1 MVRVAAFP
9 TLILFA
15 ACADASVPGYS
26 RETLPD
32 GRVVVS
38 YASGLPAAEDTLVTL
53 FEVGKYVDD
62 SSRIFGDLRD
72 VAVPPDGRIF
82 ALDAQAAEIRVFTP
96 DGTPDTVIARSGEGP
111 GEFGQPNGL
120 RFGPDGTLWVN
131 DPRKRAVLALDA
143 RGVERDRPQAI
154 VPGFGFRWGVV
165 IDTAG
170 VLWEPW
176 SRQLSGAEPDMNAT
190 GIAEGTSRRMFLTFD
205 PSTGARDSV
214 ELDATSYR
222 SYRAS
227 YAGGQVVMG
236 LPFAP
241 RGLMAFDPRHR
252 LWVATSDS
260 FVVRRM
266 TTSADTTLELRVAAS
281 GDPITDED
289 VARWK
294 EGLSDFAENLPTLV
308 DDLLEFLPAT
318 KPPLQALFVDDR
330 DRLWVQRAVPRGT
343 PPRWDVFSTEGEL
356 LASVRAPAGIE
367 SSFFEPRVVE
377 DRIYLINEGEAGER
391 YIVVAEV
398 PARLR

>member
-1 MVRVAAFP
+1 MLVVSVA
-9 TLILFA
+9 LV
-15 ACADASVPGYS
+15 ACAEASVPGYS

-38 YASGLPAAEDTLVTL
+38 YASGLPEREDTLVAL
-53 FEVGKYVDD
+53 FDIGRYVDD

-72 VAVPPDGRIF
+72 VAIGPDGRIF
-82 ALDAQAAEIRVFTP
+82 TLDAQAGEIRVFGA
-96 DGTPDTVIARSGEGP
+96 DGTPDTTIGRPGEGP

-131 DPRKRAVLALDA
+131 DPRKRALLALDA
-143 RGVERDRPQAI
+143 RGVERERPSGL
-154 VPGFGFRWGVV
+154 VPGFGYRWGVV

-176 SRQLSGAEPDMNAT
+176 SRQLSGPPPDISST
-190 GIAEGTSRRMFLTFD
+190 GVVEGTSLRMFHTFD
-205 PSTGARDSV
+205 PATGTRDSV
-214 ELDATSYR
+214 ELDVMPYR

-227 YAGGQVVMG
+227 GGGGQVVTG

-241 RGLMAFDPRHR
+241 RGLMAFDARRR
-252 LWVATSDS
+252 LWVARSDS

-281 GDPITDED
+281 GEAITEED
-289 VARWK
+289 IARWK
-294 EGLSDFAENLPTLV
+294 EGLATFTEQLPTLL
-308 DDLLEFLPAT
+308 DDLLAYLPPA
-318 KPPLQALFVDDR
+318 KPPLQTLFVDDR

-343 PPRWDVFSTEGEL
+343 PPSWNVFSPDGEFL
-356 LASVRAPAGIE
+356 GSVRAPAGLE
-367 SSFFEPRVVE
+367 ASFLEPRVVGE
-377 DRIYLINEGEAGER
+377 RIYLITEGEAGER
-391 YIVVAEV
+391 YIVVAGL